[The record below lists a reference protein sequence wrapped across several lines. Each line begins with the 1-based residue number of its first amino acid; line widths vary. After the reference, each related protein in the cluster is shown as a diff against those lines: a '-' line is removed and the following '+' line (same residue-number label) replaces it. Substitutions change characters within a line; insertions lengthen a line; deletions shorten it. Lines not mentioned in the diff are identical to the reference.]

1 MKNTPSSRVLIGLIV
16 SGLTLFVT
24 GCSSEEPETA
34 KTSAATTAVH
44 KPKPDVEIK
53 DEASKSVKADFV
65 EKFTEVCVER
75 ELKVS
80 VNPDIEK
87 KRAEESCGCIAQQI
101 ADNLTEVDAE
111 KYIENGEDTRTLQ
124 IKFDTATYFCL
135 QNKKQFKGP
144 QIFGKPQ

>member
-1 MKNTPSSRVLIGLIV
+1 MKNSPSSRVLIGLIL
-16 SGLTLFVT
+16 SGLTLLVA

-34 KTSAATTAVH
+34 KTPAAVH
-44 KPKPDVEIK
+44 TPKPDVVIK
-53 DEASKSVKADFV
+53 DEASKSVKEDFV

-75 ELKVS
+75 ELKS
-80 VNPDIEK
+80 AVNPDIEE
-87 KRAEESCGCIAQQI
+87 KRAEENCGCIAQHI